1 MKRLTENESHE
12 KKVKLQKVESSDVKQ
27 TIQSPLNLKEARI
40 DSSDVRTVQ
49 KGLVSAAS
57 VGEVRRG
64 IDQAVSA
71 TSVQQVR
78 SEIEQTK
85 VQQTKKTQNQQ

>member
-1 MKRLTENESHE
+1 MSENESNE

-40 DSSDVRTVQ
+40 DSLDVRTIQ

-57 VGEVRRG
+57 VGQVRSE
-64 IDQAVSA
+64 IDHMVSA
-71 TSVQQVR
+71 ANVQQVR
-78 SEIEQTK
+78 SGIEQTK
-85 VQQTKKTQNQQ
+85 IQQKEKTQNQQ